1 MILRTELYRAHG
13 SRRRKEESWYTEIL
27 GVGLIKPRSIQPSRQ
42 HFNGENG
49 LNKAV
54 IQGNVKYFGR
64 VIIKPVPLGFVYDDI
79 YMGKLSD
86 RSWTA
91 NKESLKARKC
101 HTGKTFQ
108 EK

>member
-1 MILRTELYRAHG
+1 M
-13 SRRRKEESWYTEIL
+13 
-27 GVGLIKPRSIQPSRQ
+27 
-42 HFNGENG
+42 
-49 LNKAV
+49 
-54 IQGNVKYFGR
+54 KYFGR

-101 HTGKTFQ
+101 HTGKTFSLYT
-108 EK
+108 K